1 MNIPVI
7 ICVDDERTILSSLQ
21 IELMNALK
29 DEYLIETAESGK
41 DALEMVE
48 ELLKEGTELPLVI
61 SDQLMPGMKGDELLK
76 KIHAIAPKTLKILL
90 TGQANISAVG
100 NAINHAN
107 LYRYIAK
114 PWEPTDLL
122 ITVKKAIQSYFQE
135 QALVQFYANLEK
147 KVAERTQQLQEKN
160 EFLSMAVHDLKNPL
174 SAIQGFSEMIK
185 RNFDDLPKEM
195 VIDFAE
201 QIFISSRHLFDIIKN
216 ILDINAIEAGKMDP
230 SLDVLDVRQSLQWLV
245 NHSNEMAKAKNITL
259 QFQQSEEPYLV
270 RVDETFLRQVLD
282 NLLSNAIK
290 YSPAGKHIYI
300 RFNQDDQFRGCEI
313 QDEGPGL
320 SDEDQQRLF
329 CQFTRLTPRPTG
341 GEHSSG
347 LGLFIVKKLVEAMHG
362 EVRCE
367 SVLGQGTTFR
377 VKFPA
382 A

>member
-201 QIFISSRHLFDIIKN
+201 QILISSRHLFDIIKN